1 MCAAQTNTSNQTFG
15 YTWGFTDNNS
25 RGEAVVEISPNINYT
40 TVSDALADGSNI
52 IIQKQD
58 TKGNITHTNKTGVRR
73 MLVVNSGDA
82 FPQGTTQRVITTGGG
97 TTVTHHKK
105 HDVLSMGCDKNCNC
119 SEGSTTAITPIFTTT
134 NGLIDSKHTVL
145 TSASGKTHFMS
156 PIGPIQLTAEE
167 CNEILMKR
175 AAAAVA
181 ANNQQHTTISSSAN
195 EGHHSISVQVQKVIQ
210 GLEENDDSQSGP
222 TLTQCK
228 IEPNMEITPKIEQV
242 DEIQETLNSSQPQTK
257 ERPYACDQCGKSFLL
272 KHHLTTHARVHTGER
287 PHVCP
292 HCGKDFAHKHCLNT
306 HLVLHSTERPF
317 QCQECK
323 KSFTLKHHL
332 LTHAR
337 VHSRER
343 PFVCQEC
350 GRSFPLK
357 RHLVTHTKFHA
368 GERPFV
374 CEECGESFA
383 QKDHLVMHS
392 RFHGSINPFVCNEC
406 GQTFPRKFQLVNHG
420 KIHGKIPHACTV
432 CGKEFLQKRT
442 LAAHMRIH
450 TGDQPYSCIAC
461 GEGFR
466 TKSELNQH
474 NRQVHN
480 GLNPNS
486 SNTTILPVN
495 RIITTVANNQQQQQ
509 QQQQQHQQQQ
519 HQQQVQIQQV
529 QQSQQIQQEHQ
540 TVEIQ
545 TVQHHS
551 SQNHQPQTITVV
563 SGNQN
568 ILTTI
573 TSPQSQESSPHRPQ
587 YGCRECGSA
596 FNSKEALALHLRLHT
611 GDKSL
616 MTDLCALTAAIPGL
630 TFSGIVPSSPV
641 PLQIVSSSG
650 QVIGQTQINHGSP
663 QQTQQVQVQA
673 STPQQTQIK
682 YETVQMIPQQQIQQQ
697 VQVQQQQQQQH
708 QQQQQQQQQVQQQT
722 IIQQVSHQKPK
733 SHFCGH
739 CGKGFAA
746 KHGLVLHNKRH
757 PNGGCTMRSHVCE
770 CGKAFF
776 QKNHLMLHQRQHM
789 EQKPNIQQLQQVQ
802 GGEVIVSQ
810 GQQVQIQQN
819 GQQQG
824 QLRNVVINN
833 QQMQVQVLPDN
844 TPQVIKYEIIQ
855 HEGRS
860 SIE

>member
-15 YTWGFTDNNS
+15 YTWGFADNS
-25 RGEAVVEISPNINYT
+25 RGESVVEISPNINYT
-40 TVSDALADGSNI
+40 VSDAMPYLQLADGSNI

-73 MLVVNSGDA
+73 MLVVNSADA
-82 FPQGTTQRVITTGGG
+82 FPQGTTQRVITTSGGAA
-97 TTVTHHKK
+97 TVTHHKK

-119 SEGSTTAITPIFTTT
+119 SEGSTTTVTPIFTTT
-134 NGLIDSKHTVL
+134 NGLIDSKHTTVL
-145 TSASGKTHFMS
+145 TSSGKAAGATQFMS
-156 PIGPIQLTAEE
+156 PFGPIQLTAEE
-167 CNEILMKR
+167 CNEILLKR
-175 AAAAVA
+175 QMNAATTTTP
-181 ANNQQHTTISSSAN
+181 QHTATINTSN
-195 EGHHSISVQVQKVIQ
+195 DGHHSISVQVQKVIQ
-210 GLEENDDSQSGP
+210 GLENDESESP
-222 TLTQCK
+222 TTITHCK
-228 IEPNMEITPKIEQV
+228 IEPNMEITPKIEQT
-242 DEIQETLNSSQPQTK
+242 DEMQDSMNNSAQAK

-392 RFHGSINPFVCNEC
+392 RFHGSVNPFVCNEC

-420 KIHGKIPHACTV
+420 KLHGKVPHACTV

-442 LAAHMRIH
+442 LAAHMRLH
-450 TGDQPYSCIAC
+450 TGDQPYPCIAC

-474 NRQVHN
+474 NRSVHN
-480 GLNPNS
+480 GVNPNS
-486 SNTTILPVN
+486 SNTTIVPVN
-495 RIITTVANNQQQQQ
+495 RIVTTVAASQQQQQ
-509 QQQQQHQQQQ
+509 QQQQTQQI
-519 HQQQVQIQQV
+519 QIQQV
-529 QQSQQIQQEHQ
+529 QPQQIQQDHH

-545 TVQHHS
+545 TVQHHVT
-551 SQNHQPQTITVV
+551 QNHQPQTITVV

-568 ILTTI
+568 LLHQISQAQQQQEA
-573 TSPQSQESSPHRPQ
+573 SPQRPQ
-587 YGCRECGSA
+587 HGCRECGSA
-596 FNSKEALALHLRLHT
+596 FLTKEALALHMRLHT

-630 TFSGIVPSSPV
+630 SFQGVPTSPV
-641 PLQIVSSSG
+641 PVQIVSSTG
-650 QVIGQTQINHGSP
+650 QVIGQTQISHSSP
-663 QQTQQVQVQA
+663 QQQVQVQTTQT
-673 STPQQTQIK
+673 SQPTQIK
-682 YETVQMIPQQQIQQQ
+682 YETVQMIPQQQ
-697 VQVQQQQQQQH
+697 VQVQQQQQQQP
-708 QQQQQQQQQVQQQT
+708 QTQT
-722 IIQQVSHQKPK
+722 IIQQVTQQKPK

-739 CGKGFAA
+739 CQKGFAA
-746 KHGLVLHNKRH
+746 KHGLLLHNKRH
-757 PNGGCTMRSHVCE
+757 PNGTCTMRSHVCE

-802 GGEVIVSQ
+802 GNEVIVTQ
-810 GQQVQIQQN
+810 GGQQIQTN
-819 GQQQG
+819 GAHQQG
-824 QLRNVVINN
+824 QIRIINN
-833 QQMQVQVLPDN
+833 QQMQLQVLPDN
-844 TPQVIKYEIIQ
+844 NQQFYSDSFN
-855 HEGRS
+855 RLA
-860 SIE
+860 SILL